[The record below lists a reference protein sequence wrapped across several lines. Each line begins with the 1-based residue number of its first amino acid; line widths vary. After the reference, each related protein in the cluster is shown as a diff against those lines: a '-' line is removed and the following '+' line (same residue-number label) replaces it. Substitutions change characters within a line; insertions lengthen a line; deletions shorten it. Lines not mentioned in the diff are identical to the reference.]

1 MGTHPIFES
10 DFDCLTERMPVS
22 QIDWPVDNFDRIDR
36 FTDPY
41 LDRWN
46 RTSVRA
52 TQPFFKDESTYLQ
65 WNADPFYYGCGSAD
79 TSGTPG
85 PNCGSGKAE
94 FPGTIFSMPYWM
106 AKYEK
111 FISE

>member
-1 MGTHPIFES
+1 MF
-10 DFDCLTERMPVS
+10 LERMPVS

-52 TQPFFKDESTYLQ
+52 TEPFFKDESTYLQ
-65 WNADPFYYGCGSAD
+65 WNADPFYYGNFYLNF
-79 TSGTPG
+79 GTR
-85 PNCGSGKAE
+85 KQ
-94 FPGTIFSMPYWM
+94 
-106 AKYEK
+106 
-111 FISE
+111 

>member
-1 MGTHPIFES
+1 
-10 DFDCLTERMPVS
+10 MPVS

-52 TQPFFKDESTYLQ
+52 TEPFFKDESTYLQ
-65 WNADPFYYGCGSAD
+65 WNADPFYYGNFLYNIINYYHYELENSCH
-79 TSGTPG
+79 
-85 PNCGSGKAE
+85 
-94 FPGTIFSMPYWM
+94 ILMPR
-106 AKYEK
+106 A
-111 FISE
+111 ICLTV

>member
-1 MGTHPIFES
+1 MSTLGLLTYFRFGWGNFTLSFDFFCIIFD
-10 DFDCLTERMPVS
+10 DFFLIHIFLERMPVS

-65 WNADPFYYGCGSAD
+65 WNADPFYYG
-79 TSGTPG
+79 
-85 PNCGSGKAE
+85 N
-94 FPGTIFSMPYWM
+94 FLL
-106 AKYEK
+106 K
-111 FISE
+111 FWH